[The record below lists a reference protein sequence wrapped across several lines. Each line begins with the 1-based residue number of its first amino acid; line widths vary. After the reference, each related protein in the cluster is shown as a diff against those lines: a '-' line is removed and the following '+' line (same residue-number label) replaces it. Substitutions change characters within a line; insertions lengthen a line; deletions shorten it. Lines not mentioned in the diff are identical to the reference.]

1 MTRKLP
7 APRQLAVTAVGGSL
21 IFASV
26 LLAPFA
32 AGAPPCDR
40 GDADGD
46 GMSNLAEC
54 NFGTNPEEADSD
66 HDNVS
71 DPDEVHKHNTDPWK
85 PDTDDDA
92 ISDWLE
98 ITGGTNPNV
107 NDNAPGQGPGQGPDQ
122 VEECPGGAPDDCDA
136 DGMLNEDEINGWNST
151 GTPTDPKDPDS
162 DNDDVN
168 DGAED
173 DNGTNPQDP
182 NDK

>member
-7 APRQLAVTAVGGSL
+7 AARQLAVTAIGGSL
-21 IFASV
+21 LFASV
-26 LLAPFA
+26 LLAPIA

-54 NFGTNPEEADSD
+54 NFGTKLEDPDTD
-66 HDNVS
+66 RDNVP
-71 DPDEVHKHNTDPWK
+71 DPDEVHKYNTDPWK
-85 PDTDDDA
+85 PDSDDDA

-98 ITGGTNPNV
+98 ITGGTDPNV
-107 NDNAPGQGPGQGPDQ
+107 NENKPGPGPGPA
-122 VEECPGGAPDDCDA
+122 EECPGGLPNDCDA
-136 DGMLNEDEINGWNST
+136 DGMLDEDEINGWNST
-151 GTPTDPKDPDS
+151 GTPTDPKDSDS
-162 DNDDVN
+162 DDDDVN

-173 DNGTNPQDP
+173 DNGTNPKDP